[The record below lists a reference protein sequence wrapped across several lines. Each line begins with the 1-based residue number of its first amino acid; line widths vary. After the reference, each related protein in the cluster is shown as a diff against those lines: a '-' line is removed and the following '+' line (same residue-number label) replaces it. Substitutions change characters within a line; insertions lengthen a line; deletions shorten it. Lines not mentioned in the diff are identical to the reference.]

1 MWIDRGLSWPF
12 VVDWFERLVITGVFT
27 YLVVSRHEQL
37 NDPGSR
43 TWLLLYIVSEGL
55 VVIFV
60 LIRRHTQDVTL
71 RPSDWLIAVAA
82 TALPL
87 LAKPSGS
94 SPVPTV
100 IGLLLVVTGI
110 VLQISSKLTLRRS
123 FGLIAANRGVKVG
136 GPYALV
142 RHPMYAGY
150 LFSHVGLLL
159 LSPIWFNVLLYCL
172 AWTAQILRI
181 MAEERLLLADRRY
194 VEYSKKVR
202 YRLVPGAF

>member
-1 MWIDRGLSWPF
+1 MRAERVLSAPF
-12 VVDWFERLVITGVFT
+12 LVDWFERLVITGVFT
-27 YLVVSRHEQL
+27 YLVVARHEQL

-55 VVIFV
+55 VVVFV
-60 LIRRHTQDVTL
+60 LVRRHTQDVTL
-71 RPSDWLIAVAA
+71 RPSDWLIAIAA

-87 LAKPSGS
+87 LARPSGS

-100 IGLLLVVTGI
+100 IGLLFVVTGI

-150 LFSHVGLLL
+150 LFSHLGLLL
-159 LSPIWFNVLLYCL
+159 LSPIWFNVVLYSA

-181 MAEERLLLADRRY
+181 ITEERLLRSDQRY
-194 VEYSKKVR
+194 VEYSEKVR
-202 YRLVPGAF
+202 HRLIPGVF

>member
-1 MWIDRGLSWPF
+1 MRSERRLSAPF

-27 YLVVSRHEQL
+27 YLVISRHEQL

-43 TWLLLYIVSEGL
+43 TWLILYIVSEGL
-55 VVIFV
+55 VVVFV

-71 RPSDWLIAVAA
+71 RPSDWLIAIAA

-87 LAKPSGS
+87 LARPSGS

-100 IGLLLVVTGI
+100 IGLLFVVTGI
-110 VLQISSKLTLRRS
+110 IFQISSKLTLRRS

-150 LFSHVGLLL
+150 LFSHIGLLL
-159 LSPIWFNVLLYCL
+159 LSPIWFNLLLYCA

-181 MAEERLLLADRRY
+181 MAEERLLLGDQRY
-194 VEYSKKVR
+194 VDYSAKVR
-202 YRLVPGAF
+202 YRLIPGAF